1 MNYSIWDN
9 LEKSIEKATES
20 HENGSLTA
28 RSTSPL
34 SETPSEPTRSQRAV
48 RGHIE
53 PIFDEAKIWQENE
66 ALIESAPVE
75 NRIPLK
81 LGILEEYILQGLRT
95 GADKAA
101 LFLAATLGIAI
112 ANNDKGFY
120 TEVRKAIEK

>member
-9 LEKSIEKATES
+9 LEKSIEKATVS
-20 HENGSLTA
+20 HENESLTA

-34 SETPSEPTRSQRAV
+34 PESPPEHTRSQRAV

-53 PIFDEAKIWQENE
+53 PIFDEERFWQENE
-66 ALIESAPVE
+66 AIIESVPVE

-81 LGILEEYILQGLRT
+81 LGLIEEHILSGLRT
-95 GADKAA
+95 GADRTA
-101 LFLAATLGIAI
+101 LFLAATLGVSI

-120 TEVRKAIEK
+120 AEVRKAIEK